1 MFKMSTC
8 GVRLLLAGSVGLA
21 CSSSGLKA
29 RGSSAGA
36 GSVANGG
43 QAGSGAVGGAGGI
56 ASTGGSGG
64 AVATGGADASAASGT
79 DATACFALFHSC
91 GNSADC
97 CAPNR
102 CLNITGTLACQQEGP
117 AVGGSSTVTG
127 GNGGIAGT
135 GGASS
140 SNSGSSCYDS
150 SGTIA
155 TTAKT
160 CTLASDCKEVVQP
173 TSNCCGAIME
183 VGLAKSSSCTFPTPS
198 CANVSCPIFSN
209 PAEQAE
215 DGKNTAQGGSIGL
228 ECVSGQCMTF
238 VMAGG
243 VDAAADAT
251 GGATSVGGATGNGGT
266 QAAGGVTGNDGST
279 SASDGSVSTTDLD
292 TCASDADCLTSCIWV
307 TVPTDSSQCTALYCC
322 GMTWLSKKRCEA
334 NQAAWSS
341 YCPNQSPQLGEC
353 PCAEQCTGEVF
364 ACVGGR
370 CASLCPLPIDAAGRD
385 GPIF

>member
-1 MFKMSTC
+1 VPPFRWSHSAE
-8 GVRLLLAGSVGLA
+8 LL
-21 CSSSGLKA
+21 

-91 GNSADC
+91 ANSADC

-127 GNGGIAGT
+127 GNGGTTGT

-140 SNSGSSCYDS
+140 SSSGNSCYDS

-198 CANVSCPIFSN
+198 CDNVSCPIFTN

-215 DGKNTAQGGSIGL
+215 DGKNTGQGGSIGVQ
-228 ECVSGQCMTF
+228 CVGGQCMTF

-243 VDAAADAT
+243 PDAGADANVDTAGPSCFIVASDYDQSCSADSDCVSVDFGNYCQWICRCGGDAINRDSLSQFTADTAMTPLGQGSIPYACNCGYILGPCCRGGQCTTACGVDA
-251 GGATSVGGATGNGGT
+251 
-266 QAAGGVTGNDGST
+266 
-279 SASDGSVSTTDLD
+279 
-292 TCASDADCLTSCIWV
+292 
-307 TVPTDSSQCTALYCC
+307 
-322 GMTWLSKKRCEA
+322 E
-334 NQAAWSS
+334 
-341 YCPNQSPQLGEC
+341 
-353 PCAEQCTGEVF
+353 
-364 ACVGGR
+364 
-370 CASLCPLPIDAAGRD
+370 
-385 GPIF
+385 

>member
-1 MFKMSTC
+1 MLKASTC
-8 GVRLLLAGSVGLA
+8 VAAAFIAGLISLA

-29 RGSSAGA
+29 RGGGAGA

-43 QAGSGAVGGAGGI
+43 QAGSGTGGI
-56 ASTGGSGG
+56 AGSGGSGG
-64 AVATGGADASAASGT
+64 AVATSGADASAASGN
-79 DATACFALFHSC
+79 DATACFSLFHACSE
-91 GNSADC
+91 NADC

-102 CLNITGTLACQQEGP
+102 CLNITGTLACEQEGP
-117 AVGGSSTVTG
+117 AVGGSTATG
-127 GNGGIAGT
+127 GSSGTGGT

-140 SNSGSSCYDS
+140 RSSGVSCYDS

-160 CTLASDCKEVVQP
+160 CTLASDCKQVVQP
-173 TSNCCGAIME
+173 TSNCCGAISE
-183 VGLAKSSSCTFPTPS
+183 VGLAKLSSCTFPTLP
-198 CANVSCPIFSN
+198 CENTSCPITN

-215 DGKNTAQGGSIGL
+215 DGKNTVQGGSIGL
-228 ECVSGQCMTF
+228 ECVGGQCMT
-238 VMAGG
+238 VVTGG
-243 VDAAADAT
+243 ADAAADAT
-251 GGATSVGGATGNGGT
+251 GGATSVGGAGGSGGALTAGGT
-266 QAAGGVTGNDGST
+266 AGTGGSV
-279 SASDGSVSTTDLD
+279 AVSDGSVTTDLD
-292 TCASDADCLTSCIWV
+292 SCSNDADCLSSCIWV
-307 TVPTDSSQCTALYCC
+307 TAPNDSNQCTAFYCC

-334 NQAAWSS
+334 NQAAWSF

-385 GPIF
+385 GPTF